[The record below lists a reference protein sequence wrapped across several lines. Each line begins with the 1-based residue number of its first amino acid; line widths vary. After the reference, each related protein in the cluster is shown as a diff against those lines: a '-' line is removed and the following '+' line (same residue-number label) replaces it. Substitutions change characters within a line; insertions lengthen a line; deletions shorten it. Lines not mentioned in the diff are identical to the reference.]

1 MRINPAISSRHRL
14 LGYLLLAIWLLPQL
28 SGCGLLVVGGAAAG
42 TVAYASG
49 DLSATLDADLAKSV
63 KATDAAIKENK
74 IIQVSRSVDDRT
86 AAYVLQTQQ
95 DDKVEIQL
103 TETTAR
109 ATAITVRVGFFGDE
123 PLSHKILDEIQTRL
137 R

>member
-1 MRINPAISSRHRL
+1 
-14 LGYLLLAIWLLPQL
+14 
-28 SGCGLLVVGGAAAG
+28 
-42 TVAYASG
+42 
-49 DLSATLDADLAKSV
+49 V

-74 IIQVSRSVDDRT
+74 IIQVSRSVDDLT

-109 ATAITVRVGFFGDE
+109 ATAITIRVGFLGDE

>member
-1 MRINPAISSRHRL
+1 MKINPAISSRHRL
-14 LGYLLLAIWLLPQL
+14 LAYLLLAIWLLPQL

-49 DLSATLDADLAKSV
+49 DLSATLDADFGQSV

-74 IIQVSRSVDDRT
+74 IIQVSRRVDNIG

-103 TETTAR
+103 METTAR
-109 ATAITVRVGFFGDE
+109 ATAITIRVGFFGDE
-123 PLSHKILDEIQTRL
+123 PLSHKILDEIQARL
-137 R
+137 H